1 MKNRLGIAL
10 SALLLVTLA
19 CEPVIAIGW
28 QELLILI
35 LVIGFLIGPPLY
47 RFFRTFEK
55 YRNKKGK

>member
-1 MKNRLGIAL
+1 MKKRLGAAL
-10 SALLLVTLA
+10 FALLLVTLA

-35 LVIGFLIGPPLY
+35 AVIGFLIGPPLY

-55 YRNKKGK
+55 HRNKRK